1 MMKHLSRTSLIVL
14 IFSLFVS
21 SYSHA
26 QLQID
31 VTILQDVLCF
41 GDSNGA
47 IQVDCTGATG
57 TVIIELEGQ
66 QFACGEVIPGLGCG
80 SYTVIVSDDINTVSE
95 TVNISCPAQML
106 FNPSVTHLLCNGFAN
121 GSILGNVTGGTGP
134 MTAVWTKDGNAY
146 STLNGTSPF
155 NVGITGLSGGMYE
168 ITVTD
173 DNGCELVSS
182 YLVIEPDP
190 LTQTNE
196 LTDASCFGV
205 CDGAIVY
212 EISGGTAPY
221 SITTSDSGGNTVELD
236 ALCAGSYTTIIA
248 DDNGCLIQNTFEVAE
263 PAEVT
268 YTLNLQNEACFN
280 DCNGSISLTDVAGGF
295 GTFTYELSPNAGVC
309 APPCSGAQVEYT
321 SMCAGVYSILIT
333 DFNGCETLVSDLEL
347 IAPAELQLILTPQI
361 VTCNGYANG
370 EVDIAATGGTAP
382 FNVMPGNLDVPSTV
396 TDLAPGVYTYT
407 ITDDAGCT
415 DTEDAIITE
424 PTPLVSSISSTTNSS
439 CGGNCDG
446 IVLYAVS
453 GGTGPYDYVLDPSG
467 ASGPVN
473 GSITSLCSNQ
483 YELFI
488 FDQLNCPDTLVFEI
502 TQPESLTIDVDLNAP
517 TCTGMFDGAATVT
530 VGGGTGD
537 LTLYIEPESLDWT
550 QIDSVTYEFI
560 NLGEGS
566 ITFQLDDEDNCT
578 LFLTQPIVPD
588 IATDMVINTYTSPE
602 TCWNAMDGT
611 ATVAVQNGNLPITYL
626 WNDDY
631 QQITPTSVGLASN
644 ITYTVIVTDNIGCT
658 VNAEVFVGATVGCFF
673 ISTGITPNGDGVNDF
688 WVLGGLELFPECEVT
703 VVNRWGQEV
712 FFSKGYAAPWDGTY
726 KNEKLPVADYYFVI
740 DYSDT
745 FDPIQGTVTI
755 KY

>member
-14 IFSLFVS
+14 IISLFVS
-21 SYSHA
+21 SFTQA
-26 QLQID
+26 QLQIN
-31 VTILQDVLCF
+31 VILLQDVLCF

-47 IQVDCTGATG
+47 IQVDCSSATG
-57 TVIIELEGQ
+57 TVVIEFEGQ
-66 QFACGEVIPGLGCG
+66 QFACGEVIPGLSCG
-80 SYTVIVSDDINTVSE
+80 TYTVIASDDVDTVTEDIS
-95 TVNISCPAQML
+95 ISCPAQML
-106 FNPSVTHLLCNGFAN
+106 FNPTVTHLQCNGFAN
-121 GSILGNVTGGTGP
+121 GSIIGNVTGGTGL
-134 MTAVWTKDGNAY
+134 MTAVWTKNGNAFT
-146 STLNGTSPF
+146 TLNGTSPL
-155 NVGITGLSGGMYE
+155 NAGITGLSGGMYE

-173 DNGCELVSS
+173 ANSCEITAS
-182 YLVIEPDP
+182 YLVIEPEQ
-190 LTQTNE
+190 LAQTNV
-196 LTDASCFGV
+196 LTNASCNGV
-205 CDGAIVY
+205 CDGSIEY
-212 EISGGTAPY
+212 DITGGTSPY
-221 SITTSDSGGNTVELD
+221 LVTTSDLDGNTVELD
-236 ALCAGSYTTIIA
+236 ELCADDYTTIIS
-248 DDNGCLIQNTFEVAE
+248 DDNGCLILYTFTIAE
-263 PAEVT
+263 PDEVT
-268 YTLNLQNEACFN
+268 YTLDLQNESCFN
-280 DCNGSISLTDVAGGF
+280 DCNGSISLTNVAGGF
-295 GTFTYELSPNAGVC
+295 GDFTYALSPNAGVC
-309 APPCSGAQVEYT
+309 TPPCSGTQVEYT
-321 SMCAGVYSILIT
+321 SMCAGIYSILIT
-333 DFNGCETLVSDLEL
+333 DASGCEQLVSDLEL
-347 IAPAELQLILTPQI
+347 VSPAELQLILTPQI

-370 EVDIAATGGTAP
+370 EVEITATGGTSP
-382 FNVMPGNLDVPSTV
+382 FNVTPGNLDVPSTV
-396 TDLAPGVYTYT
+396 TDLGPGVYTYT

-424 PTPLVSSISSTTNSS
+424 PTPLVSEITSTTNSS

-446 IVLYAVS
+446 IVLYTVS

-502 TQPESLTIDVDLNAP
+502 TQPEPLNIDVDLNSP
-517 TCTGMFDGAATVT
+517 TCTGMFDGTAIVT
-530 VGGGTGD
+530 VSGGTGD
-537 LTLYIEPESLDWT
+537 LTLFIEPETLDWT
-550 QIDSVTYEFI
+550 QLDSVTYEFI
-560 NLGEGS
+560 NLGEGV

-578 LFLTQPIVPD
+578 LFLTQPVVPD
-588 IATDMVINTYTSPE
+588 VATDMVLTTYNSPE
-602 TCWNAMDGT
+602 TCWNAADGT

-631 QQITPTSVGLASN
+631 QQITPTAVGLAAN

-688 WVLGGLELFPECEVT
+688 WTLGGLELFPECEVT

-712 FFSKGYAAPWDGTY
+712 FFSKGYDAPWDGTY

-745 FDPIQGTVTI
+745 LDPIQGTVTI